1 MSVLEMQKK
10 ELIVKIEKIEDE
22 LLMKQINDLINAAQ
36 NRLSIKEMYNEA
48 KNQFGNTLQKLAQ

>member
-36 NRLSIKEMYNEA
+36 NRPSIKEIYNEA